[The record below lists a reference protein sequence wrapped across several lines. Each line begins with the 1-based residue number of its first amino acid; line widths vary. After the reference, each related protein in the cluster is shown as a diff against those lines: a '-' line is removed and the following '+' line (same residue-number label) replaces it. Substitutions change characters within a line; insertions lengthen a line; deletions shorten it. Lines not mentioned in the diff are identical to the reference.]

1 MAEVA
6 LDDLERVGPGGIRMR
21 KIVRP
26 HDVVLTP
33 ELEIL
38 AAYMIVEETGINLIF
53 DEAARIA
60 RDRRRVLFFEPIVVI
75 IPLLKHPGHPAALV
89 FYGHYFELGVALE
102 NTVEN
107 DFKQTI
113 GDVHQLEIDTA
124 AVALDTLSAFILV
137 VAVPG
142 QYVEADRRVK
152 FLAR

>member
-6 LDDLERVGPGGIRMR
+6 LDDLKRVGPGGIRVR

-33 ELEIL
+33 ELEIFT
-38 AAYMIVEETGINLIF
+38 AHVIVEETGINLIF

-60 RDRRRVLFFEPIVVI
+60 RDRRRILLFEAIVII

-89 FYGHYFELGVALE
+89 FYRNHFELGMALE
-102 NTVEN
+102 NAVEN
-107 DFKQTI
+107 NLEEAI

-124 AVALDTLSAFILV
+124 AVALDALSVFILV

-142 QYVEADRRVK
+142 QYVETHRRVK
-152 FLAR
+152 FLAG

>member
-6 LDDLERVGPGGIRMR
+6 LDDLKGVGPGGIRMG

-60 RDRRRVLFFEPIVVI
+60 RDRRRVLLFEAIVIVV
-75 IPLLKHPGHPAALV
+75 PLLKHPGHPAALV
-89 FYGHYFELGVALE
+89 FYGHNLELGVALE
-102 NTVEN
+102 YAVEN
-107 DFKQTI
+107 NFKQPI

-124 AVALDTLSAFILV
+124 TVALDALSVFILV
-137 VAVPG
+137 IAVSR
-142 QYVEADRRVK
+142 QYVETYR
-152 FLAR
+152 